1 MQAATEIAEDI
12 AGAEGAGTTP
22 ATPVPNPVHQLKIDV
37 MQHRLTRPPDVELT
51 VRPEQHGGMVARTPL
66 VQDTNPRGQINLG
79 SARFEPRYRGTCQ
92 LLV

>member
-1 MQAATEIAEDI
+1 MQAATEVAEDI

-22 ATPVPNPVHQLKIDV
+22 ATSVPNPVHQLKIDM

-51 VRPEQHGGMVARTPL
+51 VRPEQHGGVLARTPL
-66 VQDTNPRGQINLG
+66 VQDPNPRGVLTLG